1 MNLRPVG
8 YAIASAFARIFA
20 PRHTRRQVILSA
32 PFPEEWK
39 KFLETR
45 FDHYRRLPLSFHA
58 EFHRQ
63 TQIFL
68 GEKQI
73 TGIETDVSD
82 ELRLLVAASA
92 ITLSVGWP
100 GYTWDSLSE
109 VLIYPGNFD
118 RDYRLGGTDLSG
130 QAHQWGT
137 VILSAPA
144 LLRSFSE
151 SRDGYH
157 LGFHEFAHLLDL
169 AHMRF
174 DGIPSYLPDES
185 IREWEAILKREDE
198 RLRRGDSILSPY
210 GLSGP
215 EELFAVAVEALF
227 QTPVPLMQH
236 HDDLYRFL
244 SSYFQQDPAA
254 W

>member
-1 MNLRPVG
+1 
-8 YAIASAFARIFA
+8 
-20 PRHTRRQVILSA
+20 LSA
-32 PFPEEWK
+32 PFPQEWK

-45 FDHYRRLPLSFHA
+45 SECYRRLPRSSQT
-58 EFHRQ
+58 EFLRQ

-68 GEKQI
+68 AETRI
-73 TGIETDVSD
+73 TGIETDVSN
-82 ELRLLVAASA
+82 EIRLLVAASA

-100 GYTWDSLSE
+100 GYTWDSVSE
-109 VLIYPGNFD
+109 VLIYPDDFD
-118 RDYRLGGTDLSG
+118 RDYRLGGTDFSG
-130 QAHQWGT
+130 QAHPWGT

-157 LGFHEFAHLLDL
+157 VGFHEFAHLLDL
-169 AHMRF
+169 AHMQF

-215 EELFAVAVEALF
+215 EELFAVAVEAFF
-227 QTPVPLMQH
+227 QTPVPLMRAH
-236 HDDLYRFL
+236 PDLYRFL
-244 SSYFQQDPAA
+244 SSYFHQDPAA